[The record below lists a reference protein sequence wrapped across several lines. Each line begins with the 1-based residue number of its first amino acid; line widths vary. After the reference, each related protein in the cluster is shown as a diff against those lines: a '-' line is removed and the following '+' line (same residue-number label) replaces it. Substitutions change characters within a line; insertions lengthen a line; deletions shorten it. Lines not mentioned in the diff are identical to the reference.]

1 MIVQVEY
8 KLEVMLTNHKIS
20 NRITDAAPLFISVSV
35 WSFEADPFM
44 MPESIHQMGYVIFP
58 R

>member
-8 KLEVMLTNHKIS
+8 KFEVMLTNHKIS
-20 NRITDAAPLFISVSV
+20 NRITDAAALFISVSV
-35 WSFEADPFM
+35 WAFEANPVM
-44 MPESIHQMGYVIFP
+44 MPELNIKWLYVTFP